1 MEPIYFYAR
10 KQKFQSLSNFSPHP
24 IQIIDN
30 HQTRKY
36 QTGEHCFHG
45 EKYILVS
52 QNISHSDRKEELRVY
67 AQKFQEPSNLDS
79 PILAKRAGGKKGLAL
94 TAQELKIWDSLNV
107 ELQRKICLYK
117 LENYP
122 DIKEELRSTQDK
134 VLIHPA
140 LRVSKDKV
148 KHRKWEGRLVEE
160 DGNKKIIGA
169 NVLGNIWMELR
180 SQLNL

>member
-24 IQIIDN
+24 IEIIDN
-30 HQTRKY
+30 QETRKY

-52 QNISHSDRKEELRVY
+52 QHISNLERKEKLLTY
-67 AQKFQEPSNLDS
+67 GKKFQELSDYDS
-79 PILAKRAGGKKGLAL
+79 PILTKRAGGKKGLAL
-94 TAQELKIWDSLNV
+94 TTQELKIWDSLNV
-107 ELQRKICLYK
+107 EVQRKICLYK

-122 DIKEELRSTQDK
+122 DIKGELRSTQDK

-160 DGNKKIIGA
+160 DGNKKIIGG
-169 NVLGNIWMELR
+169 NVLGSIWMELR
-180 SQLNL
+180 SQLVR

>member
-24 IQIIDN
+24 IEIIDN
-30 HQTRKY
+30 QETRKY

-52 QNISHSDRKEELRVY
+52 QHISNLERKEKLLTY
-67 AQKFQEPSNLDS
+67 GKKFQKPADFDS
-79 PILAKRAGGKKGLAL
+79 PILAKRAGGKKGFTL
-94 TAQELKIWDSLNV
+94 TSEELEIWDSLNV
-107 ELQRKICLYK
+107 EVQKKICLYK

-122 DIKEELRSTQDK
+122 KIKEELLKTQDK

-140 LRVSKDKV
+140 LRTSIAKV
-148 KHRKWEGRLVEE
+148 KDRKWEGRLIIE
-160 DGNKKIIGA
+160 DGNKKIIGG
-169 NVLGNIWMELR
+169 NVLGSIWMELR
-180 SQLNL
+180 SQLVR